1 MTLLA
6 AYFVALAVWPLAAN
20 AAASNCSSMSS
31 HKARRVCHEMQ
42 EPLKQAE
49 QTPSRMK
56 MEEDIGRMK
65 RENDRLNARL
75 QGICRGC

>member
-6 AYFVALAVWPLAAN
+6 AYFIALALWPLAAN
-20 AAASNCSSMSS
+20 AAASNCSDVSS
-31 HKARRVCHEMQ
+31 RKARHVCHETQ
-42 EPLKQAE
+42 KLEKQAE